1 MYIKAIVMM
10 TLLTTLLTGT
20 YNVNAMDKS
29 LKAGDTSPDF
39 KLKDQKGAVHTLADY
54 RDRWL
59 VLYFYPK
66 DDTPGCT
73 KEACNFRDDHVR
85 LKKLGA
91 DVLGVS
97 IDNQQSHNEFAN
109 KYGLPF
115 PLLADT
121 DGKVSSLY
129 GSFFSLGP
137 LRYARRH
144 TFIID
149 PTGRI
154 AKVYRSVS
162 PATHSDDVIR
172 DLGELQK
179 TSR

>member
-1 MYIKAIVMM
+1 
-10 TLLTTLLTGT
+10 
-20 YNVNAMDKS
+20 MDKS
-29 LKAGDTSPDF
+29 LKPGDAAPDF
-39 KLKDQKGAVHTLADY
+39 SLKDQKGKQHTLGDY
-54 RDRWL
+54 RNRWL

-73 KEACNFRDDHVR
+73 QEACNFRDDHIR
-85 LKKLGA
+85 LGKMDA

-97 IDNQQSHNEFAN
+97 IDNQQSHEEFAN

-121 DGKVSSLY
+121 DGKVSARY
-129 GSFFSLGP
+129 DSFFSLGP
-137 LRYARRH
+137 IRYSRRH

-149 PTGRI
+149 PAGRI
-154 AKVYRSVS
+154 AKVYRSVT

-172 DLGELQK
+172 DLDALK
-179 TSR
+179 KSHP